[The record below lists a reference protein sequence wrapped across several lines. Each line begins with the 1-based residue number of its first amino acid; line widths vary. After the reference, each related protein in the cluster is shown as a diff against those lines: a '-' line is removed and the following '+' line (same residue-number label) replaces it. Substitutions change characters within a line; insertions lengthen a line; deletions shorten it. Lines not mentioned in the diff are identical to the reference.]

1 MASLALATVGWPRRR
16 PPSSR
21 ASKAQ
26 AWPEGESKTACEGCF
41 GVWEWYC
48 ESESRSASHAYS
60 SSSVPAC
67 SIWVYY
73 FSDIIQDDPIF
84 TYNPMPI
91 HNLTSSLPQIQFSNY
106 FASKNPRAYPER
118 VIITY
123 PAYVHSLSLLLEDT
137 SNDVIE
143 SYLVIRSALT
153 LAPNLGLN
161 TEAYKAAR
169 SLQETLQGIK
179 PGSVGDRSEL
189 CIGKVEGTLGFA
201 AGRYFVNQTFSGN
214 SKDKATKVIMGT
226 LNSGYF
232 FLYRRY
238 DGGVYRH
245 CGCFQTIA
253 ETTGLD
259 G

>member
-1 MASLALATVGWPRRR
+1 
-16 PPSSR
+16 
-21 ASKAQ
+21 
-26 AWPEGESKTACEGCF
+26 
-41 GVWEWYC
+41 
-48 ESESRSASHAYS
+48 
-60 SSSVPAC
+60 
-67 SIWVYY
+67 
-73 FSDIIQDDPIF
+73 
-84 TYNPMPI
+84 MPI

-106 FASKNPRAYPER
+106 FASKTPRAYPER

-153 LAPNLGLN
+153 LSPNLGLN

-238 DGGVYRH
+238 DGGVHRH